1 MSIDKNNEITVK
13 VKGSFNKVVEIL
25 TSKGFKITDKFSLE
39 DSYFV
44 PKDIVIE
51 KMSIR
56 QILEKAIIVRN
67 VGRCKVLV
75 FKKKKI
81 DKNGNIISQQK
92 VECDILNIEDGK
104 RFLESI
110 GYEEIMEIV
119 EDDICYS
126 KDELGLVLKN
136 VRNGDNLIELETI
149 DKEGFRTTDD
159 LKEKI
164 ISLNLPI
171 DTSNFFVKKAEVELE
186 KVLENINRRSY

>member
-1 MSIDKNNEITVK
+1 MSVDKNNEITVK
-13 VKGSFNKVVEIL
+13 VKGSFNKVIEIL

-44 PKDIVIE
+44 PEDIVIE

-186 KVLENINRRSY
+186 KVVKH